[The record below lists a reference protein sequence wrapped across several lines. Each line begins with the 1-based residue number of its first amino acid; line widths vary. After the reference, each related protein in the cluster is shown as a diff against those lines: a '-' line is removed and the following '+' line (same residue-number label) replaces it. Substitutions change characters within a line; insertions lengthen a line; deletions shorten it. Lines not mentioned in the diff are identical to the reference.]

1 MSRAR
6 SADRRALR
14 CVVWGLACWL
24 GLGAVALVRVQAAR
38 PDVIAPDFYS
48 RLRTLRQRRTEHPD
62 KPLWLVLGSSRLN
75 TGYWPEA
82 IEPALDAPGRRVL
95 TFNFSHNG
103 LGPVLQH
110 VHLRRLLREGIHPDL
125 VVLELMPLYLH
136 REFDHSR
143 GRLSLWRELPRVVSY
158 GRAAAV
164 LRNAARR
171 QLDVL
176 PAAARAFFPGDLRRL
191 VRGETGTDT
200 LPLGGPIHLR
210 DGLTGSGPG
219 HQFFPPASFHITA
232 GAEQA
237 LRDSLLLC
245 RREQIEA
252 VLLLTPEAESFRRL
266 YPAGAQEQV
275 SAFARRMAGEGGV
288 PLLDARRWLAEKDF
302 ADGHHLLDSGARA
315 LTRRLH
321 REVRRRQSLTVHAG
335 GTT

>member
-1 MSRAR
+1 
-6 SADRRALR
+6 
-14 CVVWGLACWL
+14 
-24 GLGAVALVRVQAAR
+24 
-38 PDVIAPDFYS
+38 
-48 RLRTLRQRRTEHPD
+48 
-62 KPLWLVLGSSRLN
+62 
-75 TGYWPEA
+75 
-82 IEPALDAPGRRVL
+82 VL

-110 VHLRRLLREGIHPDL
+110 VHLRRLLREGIRADL

-164 LRNAARR
+164 LRNAALR
-171 QLDVL
+171 QLDLL
-176 PAAARAFFPGDLRRL
+176 PAAARAFFPGDLRQL
-191 VRGETGTDT
+191 VRDEPETET

-210 DGLTGSGPG
+210 DGLTGVGPG
-219 HQFFPPASFHITA
+219 HHFFPPATFHITA

-237 LRDSLLLC
+237 LRDSLALC
-245 RREQIEA
+245 RANGTAA

-266 YPAGAQEQV
+266 YPAGAQEEV
-275 SAFARRMAGEGGV
+275 GAFARRLADEAGV

-302 ADGHHLLDSGARA
+302 FDGHHLLDSGART

-321 REVRRRQSLTVHAG
+321 REVRQTLSVNPG